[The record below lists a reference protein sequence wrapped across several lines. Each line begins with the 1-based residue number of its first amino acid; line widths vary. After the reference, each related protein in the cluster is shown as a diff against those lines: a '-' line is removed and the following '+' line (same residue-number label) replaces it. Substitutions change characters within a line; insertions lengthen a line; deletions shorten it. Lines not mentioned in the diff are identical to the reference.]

1 MNSIYQ
7 FFSDFDSQEVFSSFL
22 IFFAVMDILG
32 STAIIVNFR
41 RKVGHIEAKKAT
53 IAVGIIMSTFLF
65 VGESLLRLFH
75 VDISSFSVAGG
86 IVLFI
91 LGLEMVLNIDI
102 FKIDTEDVGSSSIV
116 PLAFPM
122 LAGAGTL
129 TTILA
134 LKAEY
139 KDINILGGTLIN
151 LIFVYII
158 LEYSEWFE
166 RKLGRA
172 GLNVIRKVMG
182 IVLLSIAVKLV
193 KTHLFL

>member
-7 FFSDFDSQEVFSSFL
+7 FFSAFNSQEIVSSFL

-41 RKVGHIEAKKAT
+41 KKVGHIEAKKAT
-53 IAVGIIMSTFLF
+53 IAVGIIMFTFLF
-65 VGESLLRLFH
+65 VGEHLLSLFH
-75 VDISSFSVAGG
+75 VDVNSFSVAGG

-102 FKIDTEDVGSSSIV
+102 FKIDIEDRGSSSIV

-139 KDINILGGTLIN
+139 KDINILCGALIN
-151 LIFVYII
+151 LVFVYII

-166 RKLGRA
+166 KRLGRA